1 MSEDGD
7 SDEKALTG
15 ADITADVEETDS
27 GYEVT
32 RSASL
37 AEVVSKPKE
46 ILDSHRFGSD
56 WELYDRLLEIDP
68 ELAGTVRAQ
77 AQMASGFNVISP
89 ANMGEQ
95 EEMTEE
101 DEIALKD
108 CKDLVEELQL
118 ELIQPSIF
126 KNMIVHGNDI
136 NKIIYENGVG
146 VRSLQ
151 SLPLRN
157 VTIIDEDT
165 NLITRRAKQEAREY
179 GNTEDID
186 LDKYIDN
193 IEGTSVQSGDY
204 YVLNEAMGNEKKI
217 ESYKILHLAPESR
230 SNWRKDRFDRVTYGV
245 WGAPRVE
252 PIKFALQ
259 AKHNTLTNKVAMD
272 DSLIAREVYKIDVE
286 KLYGHIKNDEEREKK
301 AKNYANDL
309 KEKLESMQPDEKP
322 ILPEP
327 VDVEIMGAEGHA
339 REHADF
345 LNMMNDAIMH
355 ALTFHVGGTGRDAG
369 GPYIGNAPAKDS
381 SQTNVKHLRK
391 LMAHKLKKLFKIH
404 LLLKHPE
411 WRDNHGSPDNIDKW
425 TFREDIEIVVP
436 EVEWDA
442 LEEGDMQ
449 RLVDVATKAWEK
461 DLITR
466 NEARQLMGFDPAD
479 DEKVDKILNDKR
491 RKQEMDL
498 EFQEEQKEIHDDDD
512 ESEDDESEDDD
523 DSDDE
528 EAEVAVEMGDILLPD
543 QETEGE
549 VVTVATAHYDDGET
563 DDDRYIVSIHN
574 EEDGERQETLGF
586 VVLEQMKPYES
597 VDIELDDPFDQT
609 DLELPLS
616 PGEYSVQAHLH
627 EYDEDAEQNYGTG
640 MDDQYSSSAVIT
652 VPEQGSASSEPVP
665 TGTETRGTP
674 MEGGPNNAQ

>member
-1 MSEDGD
+1 MAE
-7 SDEKALTG
+7 EKSNDDAG
-15 ADITADVEETDS
+15 SPAEITAKVDQTDD
-27 GYEVT
+27 GNFEVT

-46 ILDSHRFGSD
+46 ILDSHRFESD

-95 EEMTEE
+95 EEMTEK
-101 DEIALKD
+101 DETALKD
-108 CKDLVEELQL
+108 CKDLVEDLQL

-136 NKIIYENGVG
+136 NKIIYEDGVG
-146 VRSLQ
+146 VKNLQ

-165 NLITRRAKQEAREY
+165 NMITRRAKKEAKKV
-179 GNTEDID
+179 GDTEDIE

-193 IEGTSVQSGDY
+193 IEGTSVQAGDY
-204 YVLNEAMGNEKKI
+204 YVMNEAMGNEKKI

-286 KLYGHIKNDEEREKK
+286 KLYGHIKNDEERETK
-301 AKNYANDL
+301 AKNYASDL
-309 KEKLESMQPDEKP
+309 KEKLENMQPDEKP
-322 ILPEP
+322 ILPDP
-327 VDVEIMGAEGHA
+327 VTVEIMGAEGHA

-404 LLLKHPE
+404 LLLRHPE
-411 WRDNHGSPDNIDKW
+411 WRDSHGEPNNIDAW
-425 TFREDIEIVVP
+425 TFRDDIEIVVP

-498 EFQEEQKEIHDDDD
+498 EFQEEQKEIHDDDED
-512 ESEDDESEDDD
+512 DDEDDES
-523 DSDDE
+523 
-528 EAEVAVEMGDILLPD
+528 AEVAIEMGDVLLPN
-543 QETEGE
+543 QETSGDT
-549 VVTVATAHYDDGET
+549 VRVATVHYDDSET
-563 DDDRYIVSIHN
+563 DDDEYIVSIHN
-574 EEDGERQETLGF
+574 EVDGERRETLGF
-586 VVLEQMKPYES
+586 KVLDQMVPHEAVEIS
-597 VDIELDDPFDQT
+597 LDDPFGDS
-609 DLELPLS
+609 DLELPLTA
-616 PGEYSVQAHLH
+616 GEYTLQAHLR
-627 EYDEDAEQNYGTG
+627 EYDEDAELNYGNG

-652 VPEQGSASSEPVP
+652 VPDQGSASSEPVP
-665 TGTETRGTP
+665 TGPETRGTP
-674 MEGGPNNAQ
+674 MEGAPNNAQ